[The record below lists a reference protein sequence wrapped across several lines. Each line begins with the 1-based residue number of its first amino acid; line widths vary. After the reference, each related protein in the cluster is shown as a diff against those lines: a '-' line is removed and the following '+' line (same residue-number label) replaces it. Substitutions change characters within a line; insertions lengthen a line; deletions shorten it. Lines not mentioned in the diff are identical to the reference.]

1 MNKSNSASKIKMKS
15 FDDLFGTNENLE
27 QANANGGE
35 IREIPLASLHGREC
49 QTVWRACSRDCEN
62 ATAGWL

>member
-27 QANANGGE
+27 QANAMVVKSE
-35 IREIPLASLHGREC
+35 KYL
-49 QTVWRACSRDCEN
+49 
-62 ATAGWL
+62 

>member
-27 QANANGGE
+27 QANAKVVKYV
-35 IREIPLASLHGREC
+35 RYL
-49 QTVWRACSRDCEN
+49 
-62 ATAGWL
+62 